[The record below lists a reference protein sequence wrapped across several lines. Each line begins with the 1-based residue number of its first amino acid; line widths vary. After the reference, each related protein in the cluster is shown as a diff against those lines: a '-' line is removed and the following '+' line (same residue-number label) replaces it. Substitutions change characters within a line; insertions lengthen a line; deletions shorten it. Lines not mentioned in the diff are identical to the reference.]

1 MKNLL
6 CIAGLLLALTGPARA
21 ALVWENP
28 VADLHPS
35 ISDETAVAHFKY
47 KNSGDKPVTI
57 KQVLPSCG
65 CTTAAPPKEAIAPGA
80 SGEIV
85 ATFHIGD
92 RTGLQT
98 KTIRVLTDPPNEQ
111 NTQLTLNATVPSVL
125 EIKPVFLFWTKTEAF
140 PPKKIEAKIGGDFPV
155 TKLKL
160 TCTDPDITATAKLL
174 PNEKAFEITVTPKPI
189 NRPINASLFI
199 EPDFPKGKPKH
210 YSVYLRIDAHPGA
223 PTATPMATA
232 TPLAAATPK

>member
-6 CIAGLLLALTGPARA
+6 CLAGLLLALTVSARA

-28 VADLHPS
+28 VVDLHPS

-47 KNSGDKPVTI
+47 KNTGDKPVTI
-57 KQVLPSCG
+57 KQVSPSCG
-65 CTTAAPPKEAIAPGA
+65 CTTAAPPKEPIAPGKG
-80 SGEIV
+80 GEIV

-98 KTIRVLTDPPNEQ
+98 KTIRVLTDPPSVPP
-111 NTQLTLNATVPSVL
+111 TQLTLNATVPSVL

-140 PPKKIEAKIGGDFPV
+140 PSKKIEAKIGGDFPV
-155 TKLKL
+155 TNLKL
-160 TCTDPDITATAKLL
+160 TCTDPDITATAKRL
-174 PNEKAFEITVTPKPI
+174 PNEKAFEITVTPKPV

-199 EPDFPKGKPKH
+199 EPNFPKGQGKH
-210 YSVYLRIDAHPGA
+210 YSVYLRIDAHPNA
-223 PTATPMATA
+223 PAATPMATA
-232 TPLAAATPK
+232 TVAATPK